1 VGAGVSDQKGDGQNG
16 SGWNESGQGGSGPL
30 TGGNTR
36 PLRGRVGVVTK
47 GSLVEGLEM
56 KLDAAR
62 NVEDMKAGKFV
73 VIEGDKNDFFS
84 MVTDMRLDAS
94 NSEILLHPPDR
105 SDELLRQVLAGTGT
119 YNIVSLRPMLMMP
132 KDPTSR
138 DFDDGPRPVKAIPS
152 HFSVVQEAEEEDV
165 TRIFGKEGDPEGRYF
180 SIGSPLDMD
189 TQVCIDMVR
198 FAERSNGIFGKTGT
212 GKSFLT
218 RLALSGLIHYDRAV
232 NLIFDMHNEY
242 GWKAMK
248 ESSGK
253 SSSFVKGLKQLFG
266 DRVAIF
272 SLDPKSTRARGIQPD
287 HEVYISYDQIAV
299 EDIAPLQDELKLNPT
314 AVESAYLVYAI
325 YKNAWLRTLL
335 SLEGPDVEEFASEI
349 GAHAGSL
356 VALHRKLKRLENF
369 PFMVNK
375 LEEGQHDCVDRIMEH
390 LDAGINVV
398 LEFGQQTSMLCYL
411 LVANVLARRI
421 HETYVK
427 KSERFYATQRS
438 EDQPRQL
445 MITIEEAHK
454 FLNPSAAK
462 QTIFG
467 TIAREMRKY
476 YVSLLVVDQRPSG
489 IDDEVLSQLGTRIT
503 ALLNDEK
510 DISAVLTGVNG
521 TEGLRSVLASLD
533 SKQQALVLGHA
544 VPMPVVIKT
553 REYGEQFYKDMG
565 AEELEPAARREKA
578 EQERELLFGP
588 E

>member
-1 VGAGVSDQKGDGQNG
+1 MSVGTDRSESPADGGARAGNGQAPG
-16 SGWNESGQGGSGPL
+16 EVATLRDP
-30 TGGNTR
+30 
-36 PLRGRVGVVTK
+36 RGRVGVITR

-56 KLDAAR
+56 KLDAGR

-84 MVTDMRLDAS
+84 MVTDMRLDAT
-94 NSEILLHPPDR
+94 NPQILLHPPDR
-105 SDELLRQVLAGTGT
+105 KDELLRQMLAGTGT

-132 KDPTSR
+132 KSGTPG
-138 DFDDGPRPVKAIPS
+138 FDDGPRPVKAIPS
-152 HFSVVQEAEEEDV
+152 HFSVVQDAEEGDV
-165 TRIFGKEGDPEGRYF
+165 SRIFGSEGDGEGRYF
-180 SIGSPLDMD
+180 SVGSPLDME
-189 TQVCIDMVR
+189 TPVCIDMVR

-218 RLALSGLIHYDRAV
+218 RLALCGLIHYDRAV

-248 ESSGK
+248 ETAGSN
-253 SSSFVKGLKQLFG
+253 SSFVKGLKQLFG
-266 DRVAIF
+266 ERVAIF
-272 SLDPKSTRARGIQPD
+272 SLDPKSTRSRGIQPD
-287 HEVYISYDQIAV
+287 HEVHISYDQIAV

-314 AVESAYLVYAI
+314 AVESAYLVYAL
-325 YKNAWLRTLL
+325 YKDRWLRTLL
-335 SLEGPDVEEFASEI
+335 SLDGPDVEEFANEI
-349 GAHAGSL
+349 GAHPGSL
-356 VALHRKLKRLENF
+356 VALHRKLKRLESF
-369 PFMVNK
+369 PFMVKK
-375 LEEGQHDCVDRIMEH
+375 LAAGAGDCVDRIMEN

-411 LVANVLARRI
+411 LVANIISRRI
-421 HETYVK
+421 HESYVK
-427 KSERFYATQRS
+427 KSEKFYATQKP

-489 IDDEVLSQLGTRIT
+489 IDDEVLSQLGTRMT

-510 DISAVLTGVNG
+510 DISAVLTGVSG

-544 VPMPVVIKT
+544 VPMPVVIRT
-553 REYGEQFYKDMG
+553 REYGEDFYRFLG
-565 AEELEPAARREKA
+565 AADETPQVRRERVA
-578 EQERELLFGP
+578 RERVALFG
-588 E
+588 ED

>member
-1 VGAGVSDQKGDGQNG
+1 MTQ
-16 SGWNESGQGGSGPL
+16 
-30 TGGNTR
+30 R
-36 PLRGRVGVVTK
+36 PVRGRVGVVTR

-56 KLDAAR
+56 KLDAQR

-84 MVTDMRLDAS
+84 MVTDMRLDAT

-138 DFDDGPRPVKAIPS
+138 DYDDGPRPVKAIPS
-152 HFSVVQEAEEEDV
+152 HFSVVQDAEEEDV
-165 TRIFGKEGDPEGRYF
+165 SRIFGKEGDPEGKYF

-189 TQVCIDMVR
+189 TEVCIDMMR

-218 RLALSGLIHYDRAV
+218 RLALCGLIHYDRAV

-248 ESSGK
+248 ESTGK

-314 AVESAYLVYAI
+314 AIESAYLVYAI
-325 YKNAWLRTLL
+325 YKDSWLRTLL
-335 SLEGPDVEEFASEI
+335 SLEGPDVEAFAGEI

-356 VALHRKLKRLENF
+356 VALHRKLKRFENF
-369 PFMVNK
+369 PFMVNRT
-375 LEEGQHDCVDRIMEH
+375 GGGNGAADHPGDCDRPGDCVDRIMEH

-421 HETYVK
+421 HEMYVK
-427 KSERFYATQRS
+427 KSERFYATQKP

-476 YVSLLVVDQRPSG
+476 YVSLLIVDQRPSG
-489 IDDEVLSQLGTRIT
+489 IDDEVLSQIGTRIT

-510 DISAVLTGVNG
+510 DIAAVLTGVNG

-544 VPMPVVIKT
+544 VPMPVVVKT

-565 AEELEPAARREKA
+565 ADDVEDPAARRQQA
-578 EQERELLFGP
+578 ETERELLFGP

>member
-1 VGAGVSDQKGDGQNG
+1 MTKRGVEVEVYRS
-16 SGWNESGQGGSGPL
+16 
-30 TGGNTR
+30 
-36 PLRGRVGVVTK
+36 LRGKEIGVITC

-56 KLDAAR
+56 KLDAGQ
-62 NVEDMKAGKFV
+62 NIEDMKAGKFV

-84 MVTDMRLDAS
+84 MVTDMRLDA
-94 NSEILLHPPDR
+94 NNQEVLLHPPR
-105 SDELLRQVLAGTGT
+105 QEDELLRQVLSGTST

-132 KDPTSR
+132 KGADGEE
-138 DFDDGPRPVKAIPS
+138 GPRPVKAIPS
-152 HFSVVQEAEEEDV
+152 HFSQVQEAMEDDV
-165 TRIFGKEGDPEGRYF
+165 AKIFGREGDEQGKYF

-189 TQVCIDMVR
+189 TPVCIDMVR

-218 RLALSGLIHYDRAV
+218 RLALCGLIHFDKAV

-242 GWKAMK
+242 GFKAMK
-248 ESSGK
+248 ETGQSNST
-253 SSSFVKGLKQLFG
+253 FVKGLKQLFG
-266 DRVAIF
+266 ERVAIF
-272 SLDPKSTRARGIQPD
+272 SLDPHSTRARGVQPD
-287 HEVYISYDQIAV
+287 HEVYISYDQVTVDDVAT
-299 EDIAPLQDELKLNPT
+299 LQDELKLNPT

-325 YKNAWLRTLL
+325 YKDRWLRTLL
-335 SLEGPDVEEFASEI
+335 AQEGPDVEEFAKEI
-349 GAHAGSL
+349 GAHPGSL

-369 PFMVNK
+369 PFMVQK
-375 LEEGQHDCVDRIMEH
+375 GHADGDVVDRIMEY
-390 LDAGINVV
+390 LDRGINVV

-411 LVANVLARRI
+411 LVANIISRRI
-421 HETYVK
+421 HEMYVK
-427 KSERFYATQRS
+427 KSERFYSTQKP

-489 IDDEVLSQLGTRIT
+489 IDDEVLSQIGTRIT

-510 DISAVLTGVNG
+510 DIQAVLTGVSG
-521 TEGLRSVLASLD
+521 TDGLRSVLASLD
-533 SKQQALVLGHA
+533 SKQQALVIGHA

-553 REYGEQFYKDMG
+553 REYGAQFYRDMG
-565 AEELEPAARREKA
+565 CLDDVPPAERRAQVEKKTNA
-578 EQERELLFGP
+578 LYGDN
-588 E
+588 

>member
-1 VGAGVSDQKGDGQNG
+1 MAKYARNGAPAASSRGQQIGVI
-16 SGWNESGQGGSGPL
+16 
-30 TGGNTR
+30 
-36 PLRGRVGVVTK
+36 TK

-56 KLDAAR
+56 KLDPEQ

-84 MVTDMRLDAS
+84 MVTDMRLDA
-94 NSEILLHPPDR
+94 NNQEILLHPPGQEDA
-105 SDELLRQVLAGTGT
+105 LLRQVLSGTST

-132 KDPTSR
+132 KDAA
-138 DFDDGPRPVKAIPS
+138 DDEGPRPVKAIPS
-152 HFSVVQEAEEEDV
+152 HFSEVQEAMADDV
-165 TRIFGKEGDPEGRYF
+165 AKIFGCEGDAEGRYF
-180 SIGSPLDMD
+180 SIGHPLDMD
-189 TQVCIDMVR
+189 TQVCLDMIR

-218 RLALSGLIHYDRAV
+218 RLVLCGLIHFDKAV

-242 GWKAMK
+242 GFKAMK
-248 ESSGK
+248 ENGSSTT
-253 SSSFVKGLKQLFG
+253 FVKGLKQLFG
-266 DRVAIF
+266 ERVAIF
-272 SLDPKSTRARGIQPD
+272 SLDPQSTRARGVQPD
-287 HEVYISYDQIAV
+287 HEVYISYDQITV

-325 YKNAWLRTLL
+325 YKERWLSTLL
-335 SLEGPDVEEFASEI
+335 KLEGPDVEEFAREI

-369 PFMVNK
+369 PFMVSK
-375 LEEGQHDCVDRIMEH
+375 ARGGDVVDRIMEY
-390 LDAGINVV
+390 LDKGINVV

-411 LVANVLARRI
+411 LVANIIARRI
-421 HETYVK
+421 HEMYVK
-427 KSERFYATQRS
+427 KSERFYATQRA

-454 FLNPSAAK
+454 FLNPTAAK

-476 YVSLLVVDQRPSG
+476 YVSLLVVDQRPSS
-489 IDDEVLSQLGTRIT
+489 IDDEVLSQIGTRIT

-510 DISAVLTGVNG
+510 DIQAVLTGVSG

-533 SKQQALVLGHA
+533 SKQQALIIGHA

-553 REYGEQFYKDMG
+553 RDYDAQFYSAMG
-565 AEELEPAARREKA
+565 SIDDLPAEQRREKV
-578 EQERELLFGP
+578 ERDVAALFG

>member
-1 VGAGVSDQKGDGQNG
+1 MSVGTDRGMDD
-16 SGWNESGQGGSGPL
+16 ESAAAEGE
-30 TGGNTR
+30 R
-36 PLRGRVGVVTK
+36 PSTLIDPARNPRGRVGVITK

-56 KLDAAR
+56 KLDAQR

-84 MVTDMRLDAS
+84 MVTDMRLDAT
-94 NSEILLHPPDR
+94 NGEILLHPPDR
-105 SDELLRQVLAGTGT
+105 SDELLRKILAGTGT

-132 KDPTSR
+132 KSGTTGYDE
-138 DFDDGPRPVKAIPS
+138 GPRPVKAIPS
-152 HFSVVQEAEEEDV
+152 HFSVVQDAEEGDV
-165 TRIFGKEGDPEGRYF
+165 SRIFGSEGDREGRYF
-180 SIGSPLDMD
+180 SVGSPLDME
-189 TQVCIDMVR
+189 TPVCLDMVR

-218 RLALSGLIHYDRAV
+218 RLALCGLIHYDRAV

-248 ESSGK
+248 ETGGSH
-253 SSSFVKGLKQLFG
+253 SSFVKGLKQLFG
-266 DRVAIF
+266 ERVAIF
-272 SLDPKSTRARGIQPD
+272 SLDPKSTRTRGIQPD
-287 HEVYISYDQIAV
+287 HEVHISYDQIAV

-325 YKNAWLRTLL
+325 YKDRWLRTLL
-335 SLEGPDVEEFASEI
+335 SLEGPDVEDFANEI
-349 GAHAGSL
+349 GAHPGSL

-369 PFMVNK
+369 PFLVK
-375 LEEGQHDCVDRIMEH
+375 KGEGDCVDRIMEH

-411 LVANVLARRI
+411 LVANIIARRI
-421 HETYVK
+421 HEMYVK
-427 KSERFYATQRS
+427 KSEKFYATQKP

-510 DISAVLTGVNG
+510 DIAAVLTGVSG

-544 VPMPVVIKT
+544 VPMPVVVRT
-553 REYGEQFYKDMG
+553 REYGEDFYRFLG
-565 AEELEPAARREKA
+565 AADETPEVRHARAQKEA
-578 EQERELLFGP
+578 VALFG

>member
-1 VGAGVSDQKGDGQNG
+1 MDAHKG
-16 SGWNESGQGGSGPL
+16 SGGRK
-30 TGGNTR
+30 TR
-36 PLRGRVGVVTK
+36 RGRRLGVITK

-56 KLDAAR
+56 KLDPTQ
-62 NVEDMKAGKFV
+62 NIEDMKAGKFA
-73 VIEGDKNDFFS
+73 VIEGEKNDFFS
-84 MVTDMRLDAS
+84 MVTDMRLDAT
-94 NSEILLHPPDR
+94 NPEILLHPPAQDN
-105 SDELLRQVLAGTGT
+105 ELLRQVLSGTST

-132 KDPTSR
+132 KDAAE
-138 DFDDGPRPVKAIPS
+138 DDGPRPVKAIPS
-152 HFSVVQEAEEEDV
+152 HFSLVQEAEEEDV
-165 TRIFGKEGDPEGRYF
+165 ERIFGKEGDAEGRFF
-180 SIGSPLDMD
+180 SLGTPLDME

-218 RLALSGLIHYDRAV
+218 RLALCGLIHFERAV

-242 GWKAMK
+242 GFRAMK
-248 ESSGK
+248 ETGGRGT
-253 SSSFVKGLKQLFG
+253 SFVKGLKQLFG
-266 DRVAIF
+266 DKVAIF

-287 HEVYISYDQIAV
+287 FEVCISYDQIAV

-325 YKNAWLRTLL
+325 YKEKWLRTLL
-335 SLEGPDVEEFASEI
+335 NLEGPDVEAFAGEI

-369 PFMVNK
+369 PFMVPK
-375 LEEGQHDCVDRIMEH
+375 LTDADAVDRIMEY
-390 LDAGINVV
+390 LDRGINVV

-411 LVANVLARRI
+411 LVANIIARRI
-421 HETYVK
+421 HEMYVK
-427 KSERFYATQRS
+427 KSERFYATQRA

-454 FLNPSAAK
+454 FLNPVAAK

-476 YVSLLVVDQRPSG
+476 YVSLLIVDQRPSG
-489 IDDEVLSQLGTRIT
+489 IDDEVLSQIGTRIT

-510 DISAVLTGVNG
+510 DIQAVLTGVSG

-553 REYGEQFYKDMG
+553 REYGPQFY
-565 AEELEPAARREKA
+565 
-578 EQERELLFGP
+578 RELGCLDEMGEDERKAKVQKDIQALFG
-588 E
+588 ES

>member
-1 VGAGVSDQKGDGQNG
+1 
-16 SGWNESGQGGSGPL
+16 
-30 TGGNTR
+30 
-36 PLRGRVGVVTK
+36 
-47 GSLVEGLEM
+47 M
-56 KLDAAR
+56 KLDSEQ

-84 MVTDMRLDAS
+84 MVTDMRLDA
-94 NSEILLHPPDR
+94 NNQEILLHPPGQEDA
-105 SDELLRQVLAGTGT
+105 LLRQVLAGTNT

-132 KDPTSR
+132 KDAAA
-138 DFDDGPRPVKAIPS
+138 DDGPRPVKAIPS
-152 HFSVVQEAEEEDV
+152 HFSEVQEAMADDV
-165 TRIFGKEGDPEGRYF
+165 AKIFGCEGDAEGRYF
-180 SIGSPLDMD
+180 SIGHPLDMD
-189 TQVCIDMVR
+189 TQVCLDMIR

-218 RLALSGLIHYDRAV
+218 RLVLCGLIHYDKAV

-242 GWKAMK
+242 GFKAMK
-248 ESSGK
+248 ENGSTTT
-253 SSSFVKGLKQLFG
+253 FVKGLKQLFG
-266 DRVAIF
+266 ERVAIF
-272 SLDPKSTRARGIQPD
+272 SLDPQSTRARGVQPD
-287 HEVYISYDQIAV
+287 HEVYISYDQITV

-325 YKNAWLRTLL
+325 YKERWLSTLL
-335 SLEGPDVEEFASEI
+335 KLEGPDVEEFAREI

-369 PFMVNK
+369 PFMGSK
-375 LEEGQHDCVDRIMEH
+375 RHDGDVVDRIMEY
-390 LDAGINVV
+390 LDQGINVV

-411 LVANVLARRI
+411 LVANIIARRI
-421 HETYVK
+421 HEMYVK
-427 KSERFYATQRS
+427 KSERFYATQRA

-454 FLNPSAAK
+454 FLNPMAAK

-476 YVSLLVVDQRPSG
+476 YVSLLVVDQRPSS
-489 IDDEVLSQLGTRIT
+489 IDDEVLSQIGTRIT

-510 DISAVLTGVNG
+510 DIQAVLTGVSG
-521 TEGLRSVLASLD
+521 TDGLRSVLASLD
-533 SKQQALVLGHA
+533 SKQQALIIGHA

-553 REYGEQFYKDMG
+553 RDYDAQFYSAMG
-565 AEELEPAARREKA
+565 CIDELPPEQRRQKVERDVAA
-578 EQERELLFGP
+578 LFG

>member
-1 VGAGVSDQKGDGQNG
+1 MRKANGTATTRGEQIGVI
-16 SGWNESGQGGSGPL
+16 
-30 TGGNTR
+30 
-36 PLRGRVGVVTK
+36 TK

-56 KLDAAR
+56 KLDSDQ

-84 MVTDMRLDAS
+84 MVTDMRLDA
-94 NSEILLHPPDR
+94 NNQEVLLHPPGQEDEILR
-105 SDELLRQVLAGTGT
+105 SVLAGTST

-132 KDPTSR
+132 KGAVE
-138 DFDDGPRPVKAIPS
+138 DDGPRPVKAIPS
-152 HFSVVQEAEEEDV
+152 HFSEVQEATEHDV
-165 TRIFGKEGDPEGRYF
+165 AKIFGREGDPEGRYF
-180 SIGSPLDMD
+180 SIGNPLDMD
-189 TQVCIDMVR
+189 TQVCLDMVR

-218 RLALSGLIHYDRAV
+218 RLALCGLIHYDKAV

-242 GWKAMK
+242 GFKAMK
-248 ESSGK
+248 ENG
-253 SSSFVKGLKQLFG
+253 SSSTFVKGLKQLFG
-266 DRVAIF
+266 ERVAIF
-272 SLDPKSTRARGIQPD
+272 SLDPQSTRARGVQAD
-287 HEVYISYDQIAV
+287 HEVYISYDQITV

-325 YKNAWLRTLL
+325 YKDRWLRTLL
-335 SLEGPDVEEFASEI
+335 ALEGPDVEEFAREI

-369 PFMVNK
+369 PFMVSK
-375 LEEGQHDCVDRIMEH
+375 LSDGDVVDRIMEY
-390 LDAGINVV
+390 LDKGINVV

-411 LVANVLARRI
+411 LVANIIARRI
-421 HETYVK
+421 HEMYVK
-427 KSERFYATQRS
+427 KSERFYATQRP

-454 FLNPSAAK
+454 FLNPTAAK

-476 YVSLLVVDQRPSG
+476 YVSLLVVDQRPSS
-489 IDDEVLSQLGTRIT
+489 IDDEVLSQIGTRIT

-510 DISAVLTGVNG
+510 DIQAVLTGVSG

-533 SKQQALVLGHA
+533 SKQQALILGHA
-544 VPMPVVIKT
+544 VPMPVVVKT
-553 REYGEQFYKDMG
+553 RDYDTQFYRDMG
-565 AEELEPAARREKA
+565 CLDDLPAAERKEKIA
-578 EQERELLFGP
+578 KGTSALYGDN
-588 E
+588 

>member
-1 VGAGVSDQKGDGQNG
+1 MESRKG
-16 SGWNESGQGGSGPL
+16 
-30 TGGNTR
+30 TGGKKAR
-36 PLRGRVGVVTK
+36 RGRRLGVITK

-56 KLDAAR
+56 KLDPSQ
-62 NVEDMKAGKFV
+62 NIEDMKAGKFA
-73 VIEGDKNDFFS
+73 VIEGEKNDFFS
-84 MVTDMRLDAS
+84 MVTDMRLDAT
-94 NSEILLHPPDR
+94 NPEILLHPPALD
-105 SDELLRQVLAGTGT
+105 DELLRQVLSGTST
-119 YNIVSLRPMLMMP
+119 YNIVSLRPMLMLP
-132 KDPTSR
+132 KDAA
-138 DFDDGPRPVKAIPS
+138 DEEGPRPVKAIPS
-152 HFSVVQEAEEEDV
+152 HFSLVQEAEEEDV
-165 TRIFGKEGDPEGRYF
+165 ARIFGREGDEEGRFF
-180 SIGSPLDMD
+180 SLGTPLDME

-218 RLALSGLIHYDRAV
+218 RLALCGLIHFERAV

-242 GWKAMK
+242 GFRAMK
-248 ESSGK
+248 ETGGRGT
-253 SSSFVKGLKQLFG
+253 SFVKGLKQLFG
-266 DRVAIF
+266 ERVAIF

-287 HEVYISYDQIAV
+287 FEVAISYDQIAV

-325 YKNAWLRTLL
+325 YKEKWLSTLL
-335 SLEGPDVEEFASEI
+335 KLDGPDVEEFAAEI

-369 PFMVNK
+369 PFMVSR
-375 LEEGQHDCVDRIMEH
+375 LTEGDAVDRIMEY
-390 LDAGINVV
+390 LDRGINVV

-411 LVANVLARRI
+411 LVANIIARRI
-421 HETYVK
+421 HEMYVK
-427 KSERFYATQRS
+427 KSERYYATQRP

-454 FLNPSAAK
+454 FLNPVAAK

-476 YVSLLVVDQRPSG
+476 YVSLLIVDQRPSG
-489 IDDEVLSQLGTRIT
+489 IDDEVLSQIGTRIT

-510 DISAVLTGVNG
+510 DIQAVLTGVSG

-533 SKQQALVLGHA
+533 SKQQALVIGHA

-553 REYGEQFYKDMG
+553 REYGPQFY
-565 AEELEPAARREKA
+565 
-578 EQERELLFGP
+578 RELGCLDELGEEERRAKVQKDIKALFG
-588 E
+588 EG

>member
-1 VGAGVSDQKGDGQNG
+1 MMEKYAGNGVPVAAGRGQ
-16 SGWNESGQGGSGPL
+16 QI
-30 TGGNTR
+30 
-36 PLRGRVGVVTK
+36 GVITK

-56 KLDAAR
+56 KLDPEQ

-84 MVTDMRLDAS
+84 MVTDMRLDA
-94 NSEILLHPPDR
+94 NNQEVLLHPPSQEDA
-105 SDELLRQVLAGTGT
+105 LLRQVLAGTST

-132 KDPTSR
+132 KGAAAEE
-138 DFDDGPRPVKAIPS
+138 GPRPVKAIPS
-152 HFSVVQEAEEEDV
+152 HFSEVQEAMAADV
-165 TRIFGKEGDPEGRYF
+165 AKIFGSEGDAEGRYF
-180 SIGSPLDMD
+180 SIGHPLDMD
-189 TQVCIDMVR
+189 TEVCLDMIR

-218 RLALSGLIHYDRAV
+218 RLVLCGLIHFDKAV

-242 GWKAMK
+242 GFKAMK
-248 ESSGK
+248 ENGSTTT
-253 SSSFVKGLKQLFG
+253 FVKGLKQLFG
-266 DRVAIF
+266 ERVAIF
-272 SLDPKSTRARGIQPD
+272 SLDPQSTRARGVQPD
-287 HEVYISYDQIAV
+287 HEVYISYDQITV

-325 YKNAWLRTLL
+325 YKERWLSTLL
-335 SLEGPDVEEFASEI
+335 KLEGPDVEEFAREI

-369 PFMVNK
+369 PFMVSK
-375 LEEGQHDCVDRIMEH
+375 VRDGDVVDRIMEY
-390 LDAGINVV
+390 LDKGINVV

-411 LVANVLARRI
+411 LVANIIARRI
-421 HETYVK
+421 HEMYVK
-427 KSERFYATQRS
+427 KSERFYATQRT

-454 FLNPSAAK
+454 FLNPMAAK

-476 YVSLLVVDQRPSG
+476 YVSLLVVDQRPSS
-489 IDDEVLSQLGTRIT
+489 IDDEVLSQIGTRIT

-510 DISAVLTGVNG
+510 DIQAVLTGVSG
-521 TEGLRSVLASLD
+521 TDGLRSVLASLD
-533 SKQQALVLGHA
+533 SKQQALIIGHA

-553 REYGEQFYKDMG
+553 RDYDAAFYGAMG
-565 AEELEPAARREKA
+565 SMDDLPAEERRQKVERDVAA
-578 EQERELLFGP
+578 LFG

>member
-1 VGAGVSDQKGDGQNG
+1 MSKSPKGKGNG
-16 SGWNESGQGGSGPL
+16 RVRSQGRSA
-30 TGGNTR
+30 TR
-36 PLRGRVGVVTK
+36 PLRGHPLGVITR

-56 KLDAAR
+56 KLDASR

-84 MVTDMRLDAS
+84 MVTDMRLDAT
-94 NSEILLHPPDR
+94 NQEILLHPPEQTDA
-105 SDELLRQVLAGTGT
+105 LLREVLSGTST

-132 KDPTSR
+132 KGAGEGE
-138 DFDDGPRPVKAIPS
+138 DDGPRPVKAIPS
-152 HFSVVQEAEEEDV
+152 HFSEVMEAEEEDV
-165 TRIFGKEGDPEGRYF
+165 SRIFGREDEQQRYF
-180 SIGSPLDMD
+180 SLGSPLDMD
-189 TQVCIDMVR
+189 TPVCIDMVR

-218 RLALSGLIHYDRAV
+218 RLALCGLIHYDRAV

-242 GWKAMK
+242 GFKAMK
-248 ESSGK
+248 ETAGA

-266 DRVAIF
+266 HRTAIF

-287 HEVYISYDQIAV
+287 FEVYISYDQIAV

-314 AVESAYLVYAI
+314 AVESAYLVYAL
-325 YKNAWLRTLL
+325 YKERWLRTLL
-335 SLEGPDVEEFASEI
+335 SLEGPDVEEFANEI
-349 GAHAGSL
+349 GAHPGSL
-356 VALHRKLKRLENF
+356 VALHRKLKRLESF
-369 PFMVNK
+369 PFMVQK
-375 LEEGQHDCVDRIMEH
+375 LQDGDVVDRIMEY
-390 LDAGINVV
+390 LDRGTNVV

-411 LVANVLARRI
+411 LVANIIARRI
-421 HETYVK
+421 HEMYVK
-427 KSERFYATQRS
+427 KSERFYATQKP

-454 FLNPSAAK
+454 FLNPAAAK

-510 DISAVLTGVNG
+510 DISAVLTGVSG

-533 SKQQALVLGHA
+533 SKQQALVIGHA

-565 AEELEPAARREKA
+565 ADEEDPQKRKARI
-578 EQERELLFGP
+578 QEDAVALWGDSSSD
-588 E
+588 